1 MRLDR
6 MLFIIVDILYRLL
19 VTLHGQIPDGIR
31 TSAIEELNTVRHE
44 MYVIGA
50 DKNEQD

>member
-6 MLFIIVDILYRLL
+6 MLFKIVDVLYRLL
-19 VTLHGQIPDGIR
+19 VSLYGQIPDGVR
-31 TSAIEELNTVRHE
+31 TSCIEELNTVRHE

-50 DKNEQD
+50 DKDEKA